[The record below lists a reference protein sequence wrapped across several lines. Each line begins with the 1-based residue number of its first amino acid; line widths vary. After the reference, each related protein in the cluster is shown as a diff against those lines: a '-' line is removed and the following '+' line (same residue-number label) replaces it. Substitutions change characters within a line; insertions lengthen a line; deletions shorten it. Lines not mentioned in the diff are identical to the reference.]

1 MPEITFLCP
10 VCEAEI
16 EADETM
22 CGGTAQC
29 PSCNSCIMV
38 PMPGIKEGMKIAG
51 FTLERRLGAG
61 GMGEVWLACQTA
73 MSRKVAIKILSPALI
88 QDASFVSRF
97 MNEVKTSA
105 KLDHN
110 NIVTAFDAGVDKG
123 FYYLAISY
131 IDGTELMD
139 RIKIDTKIPEKEALF
154 IIRDIAD
161 ALKYAWNKF
170 KILHRDI
177 KPANIMID
185 SEGMPKLMDMG
196 ISKTVSEEGAQMT
209 MAGTIIGT
217 PHYMSPEQG
226 MGEKD
231 IDCRSDIYSLGATLY
246 HMVTGTVPYDATTV
260 VGIISKHMLEP
271 FPSPI
276 ERNQELSEQC
286 VALIETMMAKHR
298 EDRQQ
303 TWEDVIEDIN
313 MVLQGQFPDTKRPDK
328 NQSQV
333 MQATP
338 SQIISRYQSMKDRPK
353 AKLHEGTLIID
364 KPQSMQE
371 AGYKIPSKRSY
382 LMYLFTAILLLV
394 IAASAYYIKTET
406 AKFNEILKTAPEKN
420 NAGEENNVRE
430 EPSGKIVVKNE
441 APTPVPAAPT
451 EDPSDK
457 NRREIWDF
465 AMNYASENPESFEMI
480 IKNFNEIKTK
490 FPNTKYKMMAEL
502 EISKAQNRKQEAVK
516 ALIAE
521 LNSQAKALIN
531 SKDFDKAAD
540 IYKNYS
546 AKLAPESSEE
556 RGKLANSCI
565 EMKNKYIEE
574 KNKMEKAREDRKK
587 QFFASLVSELI
598 KENFNG
604 VQKMLENPKFKDIAA
619 ELNISPKELEKDN
632 INKIVLNSFNND
644 VNKEVQIETNKGVI
658 KTKIKKVRN
667 IIYMEEKVPGGSTY
681 IKLNVR
687 ELNPRE
693 KLNRISGIMNNTQL
707 GIYKTIEAIKLK
719 KYDIA
724 EKMALETGPLSNTFQ
739 EQIMAMDT
747 EKLEA
752 AAAKK
757 LPEIFQML
765 GLSQEFISEPGKIF
779 PEMPKKR
786 PHERLVHEVL
796 KELDA
801 FNKNYSGTKYAA
813 DNKSAVSNLTD
824 IMQRI
829 SEHMKERQNRIQ
841 SRGNSPVSEK
851 ENTEKD
857 IQRQLKEANPD
868 YNGLGTFKHEFG
880 KLAVIDLS
888 KSPEIKDI
896 SPLKG
901 LKIKA
906 LFMSSETI
914 DNIETLQGMPLH
926 ELHLN
931 CKLKDLS
938 FLNGMPL
945 RVLFLKNSGI
955 SDISALKD
963 MPLNNFYI
971 DSEITDI
978 SPLKDMPL
986 RALYIAKA
994 KISGIDVLKNMPLQS
1009 LYLPPGITDISTLK
1023 NMSLVYLF
1031 IPFSNLSDL
1040 SVLNGM
1046 KLEKLDLTGAKT
1058 SDISPLRGMPLLEL
1072 NLQGCE
1078 NLKDISPLTDCKNL
1092 EKLAIPTSVSN
1103 LKFLRKL
1110 TSLKYIDSKWPPAAA
1125 ENFWK
1130 EHN

>member
-29 PSCNSCIMV
+29 PACNNCIMV

-97 MNEVKTSA
+97 LNEVKTSA

-139 RIKIDTKIPEKEALF
+139 RIKIDRTIPEREALL

-231 IDCRSDIYSLGATLY
+231 LDCRSDIYSLGATLY
-246 HMVTGTVPYDATTV
+246 HMITGTVPYDATTV

-271 FPSPI
+271 FPSPL
-276 ERNQELSEQC
+276 ERNPEISEQC
-286 VALIETMMAKHR
+286 IALIETMMAKRR

-313 MVLQGQFPDTKRPDK
+313 MVLHGQFPGTRRPDK

-333 MQATP
+333 IQTTQ
-338 SQIISRYQSMKDRPK
+338 SQIINRHQAMKNQPK
-353 AKLHEGTLIID
+353 ARLHEGTLVIGQ
-364 KPQSMQE
+364 PRTVEE
-371 AGYKIPSKRSY
+371 AGYKAPSKRSY
-382 LMYLFTAILLLV
+382 TMYLATAVLLLI

-406 AKFNEILKTAPEKN
+406 AKFSGNLNPAPE
-420 NAGEENNVRE
+420 ENSARE
-430 EPSGKIVVKNE
+430 ETPGKIVLENK
-441 APTPVPAAPT
+441 APAAQA
-451 EDPSDK
+451 EDPGEK
-457 NRREIWDF
+457 NKREIWDF
-465 AMNYASENPESFEMI
+465 AINYASENPENFDMA

-502 EISKAQNRKQEAVK
+502 EISKALNRKQDAVK
-516 ALIAE
+516 AVISE
-521 LNSQAKALIN
+521 LKSRAAAFIEQ
-531 SKDFDKAAD
+531 KDFDKAAG

-546 AKLAPESSEE
+546 
-556 RGKLANSCI
+556 GKLASESSDGREGLVKSCI
-565 EMKNKYIEE
+565 EMKNKHFEE
-574 KNKMEKAREDRKK
+574 KNRTEKAREDRKK
-587 QFFASLVSELI
+587 QFFASLVAELI
-598 KENFNG
+598 RENFSG
-604 VQKMLENPKFKDIAA
+604 TQKMLEKPEFKDIAA
-619 ELNISPKELEKDN
+619 GLNISPKELEKDN

-667 IIYMEEKVPGGSTY
+667 IIYMEEKIPGGSTY

-693 KLNRISGIMNNTQL
+693 KLKRISGVMNNTQL
-707 GIYKTIEAIKLK
+707 GIYKTIEAVKLK

-739 EQIMAMDT
+739 EQILALDT

-757 LPEIFQML
+757 LTEIFQML
-765 GLSQEFISEPGKIF
+765 GLSSEFIREPEKIF

-801 FNKNYSGTKYAA
+801 FNKNYNGTKYAA
-813 DNKSAVSNLTD
+813 DNKSAVSSLTD

-829 SEHMKERQNRIQ
+829 SEHMKERQSRMQ
-841 SRGNSPVSEK
+841 SRGNSPVSENQ
-851 ENTEKD
+851 NTEED
-857 IQRQLKEANPD
+857 IQRKLKEANPD

-880 KLAVIDLS
+880 KISVVDLS
-888 KSPEIKDI
+888 KSPEIRNI

-901 LKIKA
+901 LKIKS
-906 LFMSSETI
+906 LLMCSETI
-914 DNIETLQGMPLH
+914 DNIETLQGIPLH

-955 SDISALKD
+955 ADISALKN

-994 KISGIDVLKNMPLQS
+994 KISGIDVLKDMPLQS
-1009 LYLPPGITDISTLK
+1009 LYLPPGISDISTLK
-1023 NMSLVYLF
+1023 NMSLIYLF

-1058 SDISPLRGMPLLEL
+1058 SSISPLRGMPLLEL

-1078 NLKDISPLTDCKNL
+1078 NLKDISPLADCRKL
-1092 EKLAIPTSVSN
+1092 EKLAIPSSVSN
-1103 LKFLRKL
+1103 PELLRKL
-1110 TSLKYIDSKWPPAAA
+1110 PSLTNIDSRWPPGPAKI
-1125 ENFWK
+1125 FWK
-1130 EHN
+1130 DHN